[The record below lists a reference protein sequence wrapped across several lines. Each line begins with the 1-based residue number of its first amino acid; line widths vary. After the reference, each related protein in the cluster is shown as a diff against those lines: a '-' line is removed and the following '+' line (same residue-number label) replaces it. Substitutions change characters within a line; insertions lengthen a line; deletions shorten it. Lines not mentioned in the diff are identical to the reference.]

1 MIRLLAILLLL
12 SLNFAAHAAGDGDK
26 DQIRAKI
33 KQISPKAEISS
44 IEKSPIAGLYQVML
58 DGADILYVSVDGQ
71 HFLNGHMYTHKNGG
85 LVDLT
90 EQSLSV
96 GRGDKLK
103 AVPEKGMI
111 VYSPKGKVKSV
122 VYAFTDVDCG
132 FCKRFHQ
139 EVPALNELGIEVRY
153 LAWPRSGLDAKS
165 VTYQKMQKVWCSDD
179 RQTALTET
187 KLNNKVPTNVAV
199 CDTAI
204 AEHFKLGF
212 QLGVKGT
219 PALFTEDGRQVGGYR
234 KANELA
240 QELGVL

>member
-1 MIRLLAILLLL
+1 MTRLLAVLLLL
-12 SLNFAAHAAGDGDK
+12 SLNFAAHAAGTVDK
-26 DQIRAKI
+26 DKIRAQI
-33 KQISPKAEISS
+33 KQISPKAEITS
-44 IEKSPIAGLYQVML
+44 IENSPIAGLYQVML
-58 DGADILYVSVDGQ
+58 DGVDILYVSADGQ

-90 EQSLSV
+90 EQGLSV

-111 VYSPKGKVKSV
+111 VYSPKGKTKGV

-139 EVPALNELGIEVRY
+139 EVPALNKMGVEVRY
-153 LAWPRSGLDAKS
+153 LAWPRSGLGADS
-165 VTYQKMQKVWCSDD
+165 VTFQKMQKVWCADD
-179 RQTALTET
+179 RQTALTDT
-187 KLNNKVPTNVAV
+187 KLNNKVPTGVAA
-199 CDTAI
+199 CETAI
-204 AEHFKLGF
+204 PEHFKLGF

-234 KANELA
+234 KADELA
-240 QELGVL
+240 KELGVL